1 MLFASVQSS
10 KDKINKGFRLL
21 ERSNNILEAKKKNK
35 KKLDKN
41 GTLSMKIMKKK
52 QKRFLYQHLIN
63 DVIIIDAYAIKY
75 VLGLSGRLCK
85 KALKS
90 VSVEDKIIVLQI
102 IQSKLKELKRS
113 KYMKP
118 KKNYLKKEKRA
129 SEVALEKE
137 MNIMFEL

>member
-1 MLFASVQSS
+1 
-10 KDKINKGFRLL
+10 
-21 ERSNNILEAKKKNK
+21 
-35 KKLDKN
+35 
-41 GTLSMKIMKKK
+41 MKKK
-52 QKRFLYQHLIN
+52 QKRFLYQHLFN
-63 DVIIIDAYAIKY
+63 DVIIIDAYVIKY
-75 VLGLSGRLCK
+75 VLCLTGRLCK

-129 SEVALEKE
+129 SEAALEKR
-137 MNIMFEL
+137 NKYNV